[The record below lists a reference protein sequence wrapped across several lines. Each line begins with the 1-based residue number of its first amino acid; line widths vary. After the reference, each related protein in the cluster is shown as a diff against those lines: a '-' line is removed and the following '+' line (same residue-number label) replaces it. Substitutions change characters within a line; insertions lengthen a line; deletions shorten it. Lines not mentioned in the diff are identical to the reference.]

1 MHHHNINFPVFK
13 IHNMIHVIIINSEV
27 ISEVKQISMHPPTWL
42 LMWPRVAE
50 QPESSH
56 CQPSEHT
63 RALLVMI
70 PELCIKPPDHL
81 ILCICYFL
89 FLNLHLLIPP
99 PLPKSYMFGFY
110 KHLAYKEIKQC
121 FFSYFMNTMSSK
133 STLIGGKW
141 YGFLLC

>member
-13 IHNMIHVIIINSEV
+13 IHNMIYVIII
-27 ISEVKQISMHPPTWL
+27 VKSFLKWSKLACTLPHGFLCDHMWQSSQSLVTVNLLNTLGHYWL
-42 LMWPRVAE
+42 W
-50 QPESSH
+50 
-56 CQPSEHT
+56 
-63 RALLVMI
+63 
-70 PELCIKPPDHL
+70 
-81 ILCICYFL
+81 FL
-89 FLNLHLLIPP
+89 SCVLNLQITSSCVSATSCSWTFTYSSP

-110 KHLAYKEIKQC
+110 KHLTYKEIKQC